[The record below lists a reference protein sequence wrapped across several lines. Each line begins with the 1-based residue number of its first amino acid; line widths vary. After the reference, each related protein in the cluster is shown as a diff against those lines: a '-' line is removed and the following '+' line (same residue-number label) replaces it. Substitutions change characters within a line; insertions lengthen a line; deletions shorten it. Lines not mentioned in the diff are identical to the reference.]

1 MNIHAL
7 IDRVPGLTPRH
18 VRFLIAEGFVPPPR
32 GGRATASYGE
42 DHVAAILR
50 YQRLREAGLPPAAIR
65 VVMASDG
72 GVPLPV
78 APGVALLLNPDN
90 LDSALDSAAAA
101 DRVREILDA
110 FLKEKNH
117 GDATDRS

>member
-7 IDRVPGLTPRH
+7 IERIPGLTPRQ
-18 VRFLIAEGFVPPPR
+18 VRFLISEGFVPPPR

-65 VVMASDG
+65 VVMASEG
-72 GVPLPV
+72 GVPVPV
-78 APGVALLLNPDN
+78 APGIALLLD
-90 LDSALDSAAAA
+90 AAALA
-101 DRVREILDA
+101 PETDATAIAQRVQQILDA
-110 FLKEKNH
+110 FLRE
-117 GDATDRS
+117 RSHD